1 MGLSRNKVA
10 VPEGAA
16 GSPPFYGEFRARFVS
31 GVCPMRVERFHGPV
45 WGCWC
50 GRDHRLAVPLGMAGV
65 VWVCF
70 WVPGPPPHGG
80 FHCGAVRCPCGVAGV
95 RWTRGGTCGAWRF
108 ENWIVDASKRNMVF
122 LFAYRDFAKLFF
134 LSLVSRSIVL

>member
-1 MGLSRNKVA
+1 M
-10 VPEGAA
+10 
-16 GSPPFYGEFRARFVS
+16 S

-70 WVPGPPPHGG
+70 WVPGPPPHSLGLWRGSDAHAWCAGDAFGG
-80 FHCGAVRCPCGVAGV
+80 S
-95 RWTRGGTCGAWRF
+95 RGRAWR
-108 ENWIVDASKRNMVF
+108 VAV
-122 LFAYRDFAKLFF
+122 
-134 LSLVSRSIVL
+134 